1 MYFGLVSSTIRDAS
15 SATLDDTNNN
25 PDSNMNW
32 NVHFQSFVI
41 EGRDKL
47 KSLDHYSLFTIQIG
61 IGNNVV
67 NGEGSRFII
76 NNINNVDKLT
86 MRPGLLLTL
95 IDLNNK
101 YLMIQLQSTLLILD

>member
-1 MYFGLVSSTIRDAS
+1 MLPQQ
-15 SATLDDTNNN
+15 LLN

-61 IGNNVV
+61 IGNNVA

-76 NNINNVDKLT
+76 NNINNVDKLI

-101 YLMIQLQSTLLILD
+101 VLFIQDFIVFNDTTSVNFANTGLSKF